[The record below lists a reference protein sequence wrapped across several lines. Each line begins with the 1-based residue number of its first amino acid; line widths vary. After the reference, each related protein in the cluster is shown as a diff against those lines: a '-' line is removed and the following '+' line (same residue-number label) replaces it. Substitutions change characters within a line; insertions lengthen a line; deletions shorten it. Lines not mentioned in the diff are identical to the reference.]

1 MNTLEI
7 IIARDLLI
15 SAPEMVALN
24 LALLILT
31 RRWARAMPQG

>member
-24 LALLILT
+24 LGLLILT